1 MRDWGDS
8 AAARILSKTRY
19 MRHLRMR
26 VEGEGGGGGGGG
38 GVIYGRETLM
48 QGALELSQFPFF
60 RFVSAKCFV
69 LVSLDWV

>member
-1 MRDWGDS
+1 
-8 AAARILSKTRY
+8 

-26 VEGEGGGGGGGG
+26 VEGEGGGG

>member
-19 MRHLRMR
+19 MRHLGMR
-26 VEGEGGGGGGGG
+26 VEGEGGG

-60 RFVSAKCFV
+60 RSVSAKCFV
-69 LVSLDWV
+69 VVSLDWV